1 MRKRISVCFV
11 VAFASMFGAAA
22 CGGGG
27 EQEERIDQLEFEV
40 EILEERVE
48 EIELLLGI
56 ELEEEPTNEQT
67 TGGETTGGGETTSQ

>member
-27 EQEERIDQLEFEV
+27 VQEERIDQLEFEV
-40 EILEERVE
+40 EVLEERVE
-48 EIELLLGI
+48 EMELLLGM

-67 TGGETTGGGETTSQ
+67 TGGEATGGGETTSQ